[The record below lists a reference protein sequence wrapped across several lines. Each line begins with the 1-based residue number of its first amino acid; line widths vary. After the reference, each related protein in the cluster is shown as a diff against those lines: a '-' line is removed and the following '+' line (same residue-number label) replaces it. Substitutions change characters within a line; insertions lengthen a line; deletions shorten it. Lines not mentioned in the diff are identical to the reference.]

1 MFLKKELVEALGK
14 KNSAKIRNEWLDMFG
29 EHTEGVD
36 KIKLAHQTDPELFRK
51 LVKAGVPTEYRWA
64 AWKTLL
70 GVDDLVDTKKY
81 KSLLKEASK
90 FDENTD
96 KLMRQII

>member
-1 MFLKKELVEALGK
+1 MFLKKELIDALGK
-14 KNSAKIRNEWLDMFG
+14 KNSAKLRAEWQDMFG
-29 EHTEGVD
+29 EHTEGLD
-36 KIKLAHQTDPELFRK
+36 KIRLAYQTDPELFRK
-51 LVKAGVPTEYRWA
+51 LVRSGVPSEYRWA

-90 FDENTD
+90 FDENID
-96 KLMRQII
+96 KLMRQIV